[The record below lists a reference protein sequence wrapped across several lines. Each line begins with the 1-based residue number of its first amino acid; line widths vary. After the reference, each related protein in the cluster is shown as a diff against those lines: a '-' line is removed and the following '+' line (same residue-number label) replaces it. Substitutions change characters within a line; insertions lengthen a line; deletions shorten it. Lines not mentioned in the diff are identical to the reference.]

1 MPYVQTKNS
10 ASQPYTTYIKTQN
23 NASIVFY
30 SNKTKLI
37 NDWNGA
43 NDIEYQIEKES
54 LLIYPIVG
62 DIKKEIDVRDVL
74 YPNLSK
80 GVGCPIIE
88 TVVSLTFKGDV
99 RSTNLEDSHF
109 SILVKDTNT
118 LTVHFFRYNQTNSF
132 RFNKKNNT
140 TRIKAVMGQIPY
152 YHEPVVYN
160 QI

>member
-1 MPYVQTKNS
+1 MPYVQTENS
-10 ASQPYTTYIKTQN
+10 TSKPYTTYIKTQN

-30 SNKTKLI
+30 SNETKLI
-37 NDWNGA
+37 NAWKGV

-54 LLIYPIVG
+54 LLTYPIIG
-62 DIKKEIDVRDVL
+62 DIKKEVAVRGVL

-80 GVGCPIIE
+80 GVGRPVIE

-99 RSTNLEDSHF
+99 RSVNLEDSHF

-118 LTVHFFRYNQTNSF
+118 LTVHFFRYNQTSSF

-140 TRIKAVMGQIPY
+140 TRIKAVMGQILY
-152 YHEPVVYN
+152 YHEPEVYN
-160 QI
+160 KI